1 LNLSKRLYKS
11 HSSFLHIFF
20 FAESLLL
27 SFFLKSLYSMTNT
40 HHKLIIIGAGPA
52 GLTAGLYAA
61 RARMD
66 HLLIEKGAEGGQVLV
81 TDWIDNYPGFPDGIS
96 GFDLTEKMLA
106 HAKRFELNSMF
117 GNVVSMDLTGPV
129 KRLELEEGAPLTCDT
144 LIICT
149 GARPR
154 PLGIPGE
161 KEFTGKGVSY
171 CATCDAPFYR
181 NMHVAVV
188 GGGNTAVQEAIHLT
202 KFADKVTLIHR
213 RDELRATKILQ
224 EKAFAHPQIN
234 LIWNSNATKIHGTEG
249 VEELHLVNNDG
260 KESILKVDG
269 VFILIGVLPNNEMLP
284 LDILKADDEGF
295 IPTDLETRTAV
306 VGVMAAG
313 DIRSKEVRQIINAA
327 GEGATA
333 VLAAEQYLTNLS

>member
-1 LNLSKRLYKS
+1 MAK
-11 HSSFLHIFF
+11 
-20 FAESLLL
+20 
-27 SFFLKSLYSMTNT
+27 T
-40 HHKLIIIGAGPA
+40 HYKLIILGAGPA

-66 HLLIEKGAEGGQVLV
+66 HLLIEKGAEGGQVLL

-96 GFDLTEKMLA
+96 GFDLSEKMSA
-106 HAKRFELNSMF
+106 QAKRFEVNSLF
-117 GNVVSMDLTGPV
+117 GNVVSMDLTEPV
-129 KRLELEEGAPLTCDT
+129 KRLELEDGDPLTCDT
-144 LIICT
+144 LIICS
-149 GARPR
+149 GAHPR

-161 KEFTGKGVSY
+161 KELTGKGVSY

-213 RDELRATKILQ
+213 RDELRATKIIQ
-224 EKAFAHPQIN
+224 EKAFANPNIDF
-234 LIWNSNATKIHGTEG
+234 IWNSNTTKIQGTEG
-249 VEELHLVNNDG
+249 VEELHLKSNDG
-260 KESILKVDG
+260 KESVLKVDG
-269 VFILIGVLPNNEMLP
+269 IFVLIGVLPNNEMLP
-284 LDILKADDEGF
+284 LDILKADDGGF

-306 VGVMAAG
+306 PGVMAAG
-313 DIRSKEVRQIINAA
+313 DIRSKEVRQVINAA

-333 VLAAEQYLTNLS
+333 VLAAENYLTNLS